1 MIASFGGVES
11 GTDQKYLLK
20 ILCIILFVI
29 YIKNRLNARKIFA
42 DLKVQLRVWVDLLT
56 GRLID

>member
-29 YIKNRLNARKIFA
+29 YIKNRLNARKIFGKIQT
-42 DLKVQLRVWVDLLT
+42 L
-56 GRLID
+56 GRWL